1 MTIEVWKKK
10 FGRNLENR
18 MNENGFSQMD
28 LSRKTDISQPRI
40 YDYMRG
46 KCIPN
51 GWRLVNLARALECS
65 VDDLVDFGE
74 MIVEFR

>member
-1 MTIEVWKKK
+1 MTISVWKKK
-10 FGRNLENR
+10 FGKNLEKLMTEKGIN
-18 MNENGFSQMD
+18 QTD
-28 LSRKTDISQPRI
+28 LSRKADISQPRI
-40 YDYMRG
+40 HDYLEG

-51 GWRLVNLARALECS
+51 GWRLVNIAKVLECS